1 MSANLTKFLPSSA
14 ESLANERKLRQL
26 AKKMFVT
33 KTDTSDLDAY
43 LLRFKNACMRVRE
56 LTGIARFRGTYDEL
70 FELQVDLSQYPA
82 ETADYLERLKLLDS
96 MVNSEAK
103 KLGLSGKQWLERCW
117 HDEIV
122 ADAKQPYAR

>member
-1 MSANLTKFLPSSA
+1 MSDKPSFQVSSA
-14 ESLANERKLRQL
+14 EALANERKLRQL

-33 KTDTSDLDAY
+33 KTDTTDLDTY
-43 LLRFKNACMRVRE
+43 LLRFKNACKRVRE
-56 LTGIARFRGTYDEL
+56 LTGKPRFRGTYDEL
-70 FELQVDLSQYPA
+70 FEIQVDLKQFPA
-82 ETADYLERLKLLDS
+82 DTADYMERLKLLDS
-96 MVNSEAK
+96 MINSEAK